1 VRCVAVAAH
10 GGTQAIAGLILK
22 DARMQ
27 VIQATDGDTLGSEQH
42 CEHSSENE
50 HDDTAIVTSAS
61 QLHAQRI
68 LLARCSL
75 LESKTGYY
83 PFLCTV
89 PVPVAVV
96 YVLSCC

>member
-1 VRCVAVAAH
+1 
-10 GGTQAIAGLILK
+10 
-22 DARMQ
+22 MQ
-27 VIQATDGDTLGSEQH
+27 VIQATDGDTMGSELH
-42 CEHSSENE
+42 CAHSSENE
-50 HDDTAIVTSAS
+50 DDGTAMVTSAS
-61 QLHAQRI
+61 QLHAQHI

-96 YVLSCC
+96 YALSCC